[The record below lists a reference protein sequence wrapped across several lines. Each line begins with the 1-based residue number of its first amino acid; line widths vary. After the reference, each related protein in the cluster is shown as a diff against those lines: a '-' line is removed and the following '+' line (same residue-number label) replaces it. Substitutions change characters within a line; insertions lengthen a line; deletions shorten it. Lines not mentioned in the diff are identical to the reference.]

1 MEMETNS
8 IDIISKF
15 SDDYVPIEI
24 DTYVTRPN
32 ISLMTVYE
40 CVSFLSSMKDKPNTN
55 DIQVM
60 LDLVVR
66 IYDDQ
71 FTKRELMNG
80 LSSQH
85 GTHELYEQILFVA
98 SGKNADIDNDV
109 KQEVEG
115 QEVSSWQDYKSQL
128 NDLIKDMT
136 KDGKD
141 INEVLN
147 LPFIFMM
154 NDLQQETKKVE
165 RQESMLDAFM

>member
-8 IDIISKF
+8 IDIITKF

-40 CVSFLSSMKDKPNTN
+40 CVSFLSSLTDKPNTK

-66 IYDDQ
+66 IYDSQ

-80 LSSQH
+80 LSAHKGS
-85 GTHELYEQILFVA
+85 HELYEQILFVA
-98 SGKNADIDNDV
+98 SGKHADIDSDV
-109 KQEVEG
+109 KKEVDDQEI
-115 QEVSSWQDYKSQL
+115 SSWQDYKTQL
-128 NDLIKDMT
+128 NDMIKEQT

-154 NDLQQETKKVE
+154 NDLQEETKKVE
-165 RQESMLDAFM
+165 RQESMLDAFL

>member
-1 MEMETNS
+1 METNS
-8 IDIISKF
+8 IDIITKF

-40 CVSFLSSMKDKPNTN
+40 CVSFLSSLEDKPNTK
-55 DIQVM
+55 DMQVM

-66 IYDDQ
+66 IYDSQ

-80 LSSQH
+80 LSAH
-85 GTHELYEQILFVA
+85 NGAHELYEQVLFVA
-98 SGKNADIDNDV
+98 TGKHADIDNDV
-109 KQEVEG
+109 KKEVND
-115 QEVSSWQDYKSQL
+115 QQISSWKDYKTQL
-128 NDLIKDMT
+128 NKMIKEHT
-136 KDGKD
+136 KEGKD

-154 NDLQQETKKVE
+154 NDLQEETKKVE
-165 RQESMLDAFM
+165 RQVSMLDAFM